1 MQLFPSLKM
10 LVEKSNF
17 LLKTQTEQS
26 VNIKISNYNNSN
38 VEMWKTL
45 SYLFC
50 DKIIINKE
58 VDGIF

>member
-1 MQLFPSLKM
+1 MQLFSSFKM
-10 LVEKSNF
+10 LVEKTNF
-17 LLKTQTEQS
+17 LLITQTEQS
-26 VNIKISNYNNSN
+26 VNIKISNYNNCN

-45 SYLFC
+45 SHLFC

>member
-1 MQLFPSLKM
+1 M
-10 LVEKSNF
+10 LVEKTNF
-17 LLKTQTEQS
+17 LLKTQTEQTI
-26 VNIKISNYNNSN
+26 NIKISNYNNCN

-45 SYLFC
+45 SHLFC